1 MKKGTILIVDDTP
14 ANLGVLFDYL
24 ESKGFRVLV
33 DTSGES
39 AIGAIKQVRPDIIL
53 LDVMMPGID
62 GFETC
67 RRLKADETTTGIP
80 VIFMTALTDTVDEVK
95 GFSIGAVDYITK
107 PIQVE
112 TVMARVNTHMTIRRL
127 RDMVEEKNEILEEK
141 NALLQEKN
149 NELEEA
155 LANIKMLKGL
165 VPICGKCKKIRDDKG
180 FWNQLESY
188 IEEHTEVLFSHGLCP
203 GCMEDLYGKQKWY
216 IKSKEKGELG
226 IK

>member
-24 ESKGFRVLV
+24 ETRKFRVLV

-39 AIGAIKQVRPDIIL
+39 AIRAIKQVRPDIIL

-67 RRLKADETTTGIP
+67 RRLKADEATRDIP

-95 GFSIGAVDYITK
+95 GFNIGAVDYITK

-112 TVMARVNTHMTIRRL
+112 TVMARVRTHMTIRRL
-127 RDMVEEKNEILEEK
+127 QKTVEKNNELLGEK
-141 NALLQEKN
+141 NTLLQEKN
-149 NELEEA
+149 SELEEA
-155 LANIKMLKGL
+155 LASIKILKGL

-180 FWNQLESY
+180 FWNNLETY
-188 IEEHTEVLFSHGLCP
+188 IEKHTDVLFSHGLCP
-203 GCMEDLYGKQKWY
+203 ECMDELYGEQKWY
-216 IKSKEKGELG
+216 IKSKEKEE
-226 IK
+226 

>member
-39 AIGAIKQVRPDIIL
+39 ALRAIKQMQPDIIL

-67 RRLKADETTTGIP
+67 RRLKEDEETKGIP
-80 VIFMTALTDTVDEVK
+80 VIFMTALTDAVDEVK
-95 GFSIGAVDYITK
+95 GLSIGAVDYITK

-112 TVMARVNTHMTIRRL
+112 TVMARVDTHMTIRKLQRT
-127 RDMVEEKNEILEEK
+127 VEETNKLLEVNNKLLHEK
-141 NALLQEKN
+141 NA
-149 NELEEA
+149 ELEEA
-155 LANIKMLKGL
+155 LSNIKMLKGL
-165 VPICGKCKKIRDDKG
+165 VPICGKCKKIRDDNG
-180 FWNQLESY
+180 FWNQLETY
-188 IEEHTEVLFSHGLCP
+188 IEKHSEVLFSHGLCP
-203 GCMEDLYGKQKWY
+203 ECMDELYGEQEWY
-216 IKSKEKGELG
+216 IKSKRKEE
-226 IK
+226 

>member
-24 ESKGFRVLV
+24 ESRGFRVLV

-39 AIGAIKQVRPDIIL
+39 AIGAIQQVRPDIIL

-67 RRLKADETTTGIP
+67 RRLKADEATSGIP
-80 VIFMTALTDTVDEVK
+80 VIFMTALTEAVDEVK
-95 GFSIGAVDYITK
+95 GFNIGAVDYITK
-107 PIQVE
+107 PIKVE
-112 TVMARVNTHMTIRRL
+112 TVMARVHTHMTIRRL
-127 RDMVEEKNEILEEK
+127 QETVEEKNQLLGEK
-141 NALLQEKN
+141 NALLQTKN

-155 LANIKMLKGL
+155 LANIKLLKGL

-180 FWNQLESY
+180 FWNHLETY
-188 IEEHTEVLFSHGLCP
+188 IEKHTDVLFSHGLCP
-203 GCMEDLYGKQKWY
+203 SCMDELYGKQKWY
-216 IKSKEKGELG
+216 IKSKEKGENDLS
-226 IK
+226 